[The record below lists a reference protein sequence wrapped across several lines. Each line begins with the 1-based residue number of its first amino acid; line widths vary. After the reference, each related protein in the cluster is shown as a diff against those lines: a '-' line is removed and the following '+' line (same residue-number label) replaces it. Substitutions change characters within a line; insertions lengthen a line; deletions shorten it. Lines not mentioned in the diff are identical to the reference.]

1 MNQGLAITV
10 GCALVAIAGLHVYW
24 GLGGF
29 WPGHD
34 AASLVDMVVGARPGT
49 PVPPLWACLFV
60 AICLLL
66 PAVSSWMIAY
76 RATSAMPTLLAWIP
90 AAALWFS
97 ALVFLARG
105 LSTYLS
111 PLVLSARGTAFYEL
125 DRMLYAPLCLGLA
138 AGLVTVWLTRPKAQP
153 IPKVPL

>member
-1 MNQGLAITV
+1 M
-10 GCALVAIAGLHVYW
+10 
-24 GLGGF
+24 
-29 WPGHD
+29 
-34 AASLVDMVVGARPGT
+34 
-49 PVPPLWACLFV
+49 
-60 AICLLL
+60 
-66 PAVSSWMIAY
+66 MIAY
-76 RATSAMPTLLAWIP
+76 RVTSALPKFLAWIP

-138 AGLVTVWLTRPKAQP
+138 AGLVAVWFTQPKTQA
-153 IPKVPL
+153 IPKVTP